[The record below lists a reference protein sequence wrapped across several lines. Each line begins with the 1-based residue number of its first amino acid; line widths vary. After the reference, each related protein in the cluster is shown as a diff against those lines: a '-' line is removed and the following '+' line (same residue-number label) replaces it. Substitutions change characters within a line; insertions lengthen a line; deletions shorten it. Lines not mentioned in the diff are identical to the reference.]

1 MAVVGRVPSGR
12 RQVAQ
17 AEPSQDLDSQRHV
30 GVRHPSESASAERRS
45 WDPSSRRHVGFARRP
60 PSLTSTEC
68 GRRESEVSG
77 MNAGSQQRRA
87 VRDIAPIQVLTHW

>member
-17 AEPSQDLDSQRHV
+17 AEPGQDLGCSRHV

-45 WDPSSRRHVGFARRP
+45 WDPSSRGHVGFARRAH
-60 PSLTSTEC
+60 SVTSTEC
-68 GRRESEVSG
+68 ARRESEVTG
-77 MNAGSQQRRA
+77 INPGSQEHADVATSRRS
-87 VRDIAPIQVLTHW
+87 QVLNHW